1 MFKCICVQGK
11 RTGCLIV
18 LSVQGIEDRM
28 YKCICV
34 QGRRTGCIIV

>member
-1 MFKCICVQGK
+1 MYMCSGKEDRMFNCI
-11 RTGCLIV
+11 
-18 LSVQGIEDRM
+18 SVQGIEDRM